1 MTIHLLARVA
11 INTIDAMEITEVLE
25 YALERLEIVVGDG
38 FTMLVFEQPDVYG
51 IDDLRADV
59 NRLISNLN
67 EAKFAS

>member
-1 MTIHLLARVA
+1 MTIHLLAHVA

-25 YALERLEIVVGDG
+25 YALERLEIVVGHG

-51 IDDLRADV
+51 IDDLRADG